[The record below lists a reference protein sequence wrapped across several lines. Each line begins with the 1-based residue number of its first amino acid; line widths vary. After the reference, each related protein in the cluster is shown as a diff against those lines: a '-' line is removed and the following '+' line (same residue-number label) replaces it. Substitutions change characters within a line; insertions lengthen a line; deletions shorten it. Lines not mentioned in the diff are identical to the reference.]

1 MGVADM
7 GVADMGV
14 AGPDIAAG
22 CSLDRLV
29 RALAEKEVEKAAV
42 VAVGDPLR
50 GDAFPW
56 SGTA

>member
-1 MGVADM
+1 M